1 MQKNNFDIVALQEL
15 NHWTEFGLKDKAKAW
30 GHDYTTFLETKTGYH
45 MGITSRL
52 PFEVIRLRT
61 DGFWHG
67 MIHIRMIPNN
77 STVPVDLLNPH
88 YLNAKETFDDENDD
102 DEIDSFYN
110 INPSLDPALHLIVTH
125 LDPHNATSRFEES
138 HHIDHQS
145 REHSRL
151 LVLGDLN
158 ALSLYDA
165 EHYNEINLFDI
176 LYHSKDDL
184 LKNKFLYNPSTYSN
198 QYEIDYRVLEKFY
211 SGKLFY

>member
-1 MQKNNFDIVALQEL
+1 
-15 NHWTEFGLKDKAKAW
+15 
-30 GHDYTTFLETKTGYH
+30 

-67 MIHIRMIPNN
+67 MIHIRMIPNK
-77 STVPVDLLNPH
+77 STVPFDLLNPY
-88 YLNAKETFDDENDD
+88 YLNAKETFDDEND

-110 INPSLDPALHLIVTH
+110 INPSLDPALHLIVTL

-158 ALSLYDA
+158 ALSPYDA
-165 EHYNEINLFDI
+165 EHYN
-176 LYHSKDDL
+176 
-184 LKNKFLYNPSTYSN
+184 
-198 QYEIDYRVLEKFY
+198 
-211 SGKLFY
+211 